1 MVQMGMYSP
10 YGFRALENQNAA
22 DTQTANAFPA
32 MPGYTGIDKLD
43 FAQMRT
49 PEDQIHW
56 LYLYAAGLETGTI
69 NAEQAQAL
77 IDAATAAL
85 KAYADAQDQALTADV
100 AQRYNYLLGLIQQL
114 TEFPGVV
121 FDPTWG
127 TARPIK
133 TAVGRVYDFDRP
145 FSVTAKDYDG
155 MEYTAKAYDSK
166 GMTAREFDVACTVQ
180 TYDDW
185 LAKGVHD
192 MAGKAAGYRFL
203 DTLAKSVG
211 MAAETVERTRRDQPS
226 ASAANEQITAP

>member
-1 MVQMGMYSP
+1 MGVFSP

-22 DTQTANAFPA
+22 GTQAANVAPA

-56 LYLYAAGLETGTI
+56 LYLYATGLEMDTI

-77 IDAATAAL
+77 IGAATATL
-85 KAYADAQDQALTADV
+85 KAYVDAQDHAISSDV
-100 AQRYNYLLGLIQQL
+100 AQRYNYLLRLIHQL

-121 FDPTWG
+121 VDPTWG

-133 TAVGRVYDFDRP
+133 TVVERVYDFDRP

-155 MEYTAKAYDSK
+155 MGYTAKAYDSK
-166 GMTAREFDVACTVQ
+166 AITAREFDVMFTVQ
-180 TYDDW
+180 TYNDW
-185 LAKGVHD
+185 VAKGVHD
-192 MAGKAAGYRFL
+192 MDGKAVSYQFL

-211 MAAETVERTRRDQPS
+211 MAAERVK
-226 ASAANEQITAP
+226 

>member
-1 MVQMGMYSP
+1 MGMFSP

-22 DTQTANAFPA
+22 NTQAANVAPS

-56 LYLYAAGLETGTI
+56 LYLYAKGLDLNMVNT
-69 NAEQAQAL
+69 EQAQAL
-77 IDAATAAL
+77 IDAATSTL
-85 KAYADAQDQALTADV
+85 KAYVDTQDQAISSDV

-121 FDPTWG
+121 VDPTWA

-133 TAVGRVYDFDRP
+133 TVIDRVYDFDRP

-166 GMTAREFDVACTVQ
+166 GITAREFDVTFAVQ
-180 TYDDW
+180 TYNDW

-192 MAGKAAGYRFL
+192 MAGKAVSYQFL

-211 MAAETVERTRRDQPS
+211 VAAETVKQTHRD
-226 ASAANEQITAP
+226 

>member
-1 MVQMGMYSP
+1 MVQMGMFSP

-22 DTQTANAFPA
+22 DTQAANVAPA

-43 FAQMRT
+43 FAHMLT

-56 LYLYAAGLETGTI
+56 LYLYTTGLEMDTI

-77 IDAATAAL
+77 IDAATATL
-85 KAYADAQDQALTADV
+85 KAYVDAQDQAISADV
-100 AQRYNYLLGLIQQL
+100 VQRYSFLLDLIQQL

-121 FDPTWG
+121 IDPTWG

-133 TAVGRVYDFDRP
+133 TVVDRVYDFSRP

-155 MEYTAKAYDSK
+155 MAYTAKAYDAK
-166 GMTAREFDVACTVQ
+166 GITAREFDVTFAVQ
-180 TYDDW
+180 TYNDW
-185 LAKGVHD
+185 VAKGVHD
-192 MAGKAAGYRFL
+192 MAGKSVSYQFL

-211 MAAETVERTRRDQPS
+211 MAAD
-226 ASAANEQITAP
+226 TAF

>member
-1 MVQMGMYSP
+1 MAMGMFSP

-22 DTQTANAFPA
+22 DTQAANVSPA

-43 FAQMRT
+43 FSQMRT

-56 LYLYAAGLETGTI
+56 LYLHAVGLETGTI

-77 IDAATAAL
+77 IDAATATL
-85 KAYADAQDQALTADV
+85 KAYVDAQDQAISADV
-100 AQRYNYLLGLIQQL
+100 MQRYDYLLRLIQQL

-121 FDPTWG
+121 LDPTWG

-133 TAVGRVYDFDRP
+133 TVVNRVYDFDRP

-155 MEYTAKAYDSK
+155 MEYTAKTYDSK
-166 GMTAREFDVACTVQ
+166 GITAREFDVTFTVQ
-180 TYDDW
+180 TYNDW

-192 MAGKAAGYRFL
+192 TAGKAVSYQFL

-211 MAAETVERTRRDQPS
+211 VAAETVKQTRRD
-226 ASAANEQITAP
+226 

>member
-1 MVQMGMYSP
+1 MGMFSP
-10 YGFRALENQNAA
+10 YGFRAIENQNAA
-22 DTQTANAFPA
+22 NTQASNVAPT
-32 MPGYTGIDKLD
+32 MPGYTGIAKLD

-56 LYLYAAGLETGTI
+56 LYLYATGLEMGTI

-77 IDAATAAL
+77 IDAATATL
-85 KAYADAQDQALTADV
+85 KAYVDAQDQAISADV

-121 FDPTWG
+121 VDPTWG

-133 TAVGRVYDFDRP
+133 TVVGRTYDFDRP

-155 MEYTAKAYDSK
+155 MAYTAKAYDAK
-166 GMTAREFDVACTVQ
+166 GITAREFDVTFAVQ
-180 TYDDW
+180 TYNDW
-185 LAKGVHD
+185 VEKGVRD
-192 MAGKAAGYRFL
+192 MTGKAVSYQFL

-211 MAAETVERTRRDQPS
+211 MAAETVK
-226 ASAANEQITAP
+226 

>member
-1 MVQMGMYSP
+1 MGMFSP

-22 DTQTANAFPA
+22 DAQAANVAPA
-32 MPGYTGIDKLD
+32 MPGYAGIDCKS
-43 FAQMRT
+43 FAEMRT

-56 LYLYAAGLETGTI
+56 LYLYAAGLETGAI

-77 IDAATAAL
+77 IDAATATL
-85 KAYADAQDQALTADV
+85 KAYADAQDQAISADV
-100 AQRYNYLLGLIQQL
+100 VHRYNYLFGLIQQL

-121 FDPTWG
+121 VDPTWG

-133 TAVGRVYDFDRP
+133 TVVERVYDFDRV

-155 MEYTAKAYDSK
+155 MGYTAKAYDSK
-166 GMTAREFDVACTVQ
+166 GITAREFDVTFAAQ

-192 MAGKAAGYRFL
+192 MAGKAVSYRFL

-211 MAAETVERTRRDQPS
+211 TAAETVKQARRD
-226 ASAANEQITAP
+226 